1 MGSKKDPMRKLWD
14 GISAGVS
21 TRGGCGRINLRSR
34 LEKIDIFAENTR
46 ERVEH
51 PKILRR

>member
-51 PKILRR
+51 SKTQRR